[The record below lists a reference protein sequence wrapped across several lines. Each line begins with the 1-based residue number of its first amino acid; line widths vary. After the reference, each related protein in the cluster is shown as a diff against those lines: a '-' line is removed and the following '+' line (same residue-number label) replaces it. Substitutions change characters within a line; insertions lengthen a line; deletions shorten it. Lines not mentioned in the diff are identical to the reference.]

1 MTHSLGVCVG
11 YRIGLM
17 AEAHIRAR
25 NLSKI
30 YRSGGG
36 ELAIFTDLSLDVER
50 GEMLAL
56 VGESGAGKSTLLHLL
71 GGLDTPSNG
80 TIYYGGTEISGLAD
94 SDRADFRNR
103 EIGFVWQIHYLLPEF
118 TALENVM
125 MPLLI
130 RGTPHATAAAES
142 LARLDEVGLGAR
154 ATHRAG
160 ELSGGEQQRVVLAR
174 ALVGKPSVLLA
185 DEPTG
190 NLDFRTGEMI
200 FSLLEDLHRSHKL
213 TSVFVT
219 HNLHFAHRCDR
230 VLNLEKG
237 GLVPGKPFESQPG
250 AGQEYL

>member
-1 MTHSLGVCVG
+1 MS
-11 YRIGLM
+11 
-17 AEAHIRAR
+17 EAYIRAR
-25 NLSKI
+25 NLSKVF
-30 YRSGGG
+30 RSGAAD
-36 ELAIFTDLSLDVER
+36 LVIFEHLDLDVYR

-71 GGLDTPSNG
+71 GGLDRPSG
-80 TIYYGGTEISGLAD
+80 GAIYYNQREISSLAD
-94 SDRADFRNR
+94 SERADFRNR

-118 TALENVM
+118 SALENVM

-130 RGTPHATAAAES
+130 RGCTHERAASES

-200 FSLLEDLHRSHKL
+200 FELLEGLHQSHQL

-219 HNLHFAHRCDR
+219 HNISFARRCDR
-230 VLNLEKG
+230 VLNMEKG
-237 GLVPGKPFESQPG
+237 GLVPGGSTASHPG
-250 AGQEYL
+250 TGPEYL

>member
-1 MTHSLGVCVG
+1 
-11 YRIGLM
+11 M
-17 AEAHIRAR
+17 ADPYIRAQ

-30 YRSGGG
+30 YQSGGAP
-36 ELAIFTDLSLDVER
+36 LVIFADLSLEVER

-71 GGLDTPSNG
+71 GGLDRPSNG
-80 TIYYGGTEISGLAD
+80 TIYYGGIEISGLAD
-94 SDRADFRNR
+94 SEQADFRNR

-118 TALENVM
+118 TAQENVM

-130 RGTPHATAAAES
+130 RGVPQQIAAAES
-142 LARLDEVGLGAR
+142 LARLDEVGLRGR
-154 ATHRAG
+154 ASHRAG

-200 FSLLEDLHRSHKL
+200 FELLEGLHRSHQL
-213 TSVFVT
+213 TSVLVT
-219 HNLHFAHRCDR
+219 HNLHFARRCDR

-237 GLVPGKPFESQPG
+237 GLVPGRSFGTQPE
-250 AGQEYL
+250 AGPEYL